1 MFRRQLNRPREFL
14 SPGLAGRSGEPGA
27 QLAFDPPVQFDQG
40 EGEEEEEE
48 EEVEQEGGSW
58 GFKGFVDANPRQSW
72 PRRSADNIKE
82 AIFAAAAAGSEIA
95 LETSVILEY
104 GGLCFE

>member
-40 EGEEEEEE
+40 EEEEGQEGE
-48 EEVEQEGGSW
+48 EGGSW

-82 AIFAAAAAGSEIA
+82 AAAAGSEIA
-95 LETSVILEY
+95 LETLVILEY

>member
-72 PRRSADNIKE
+72 PRRNADNIKE
-82 AIFAAAAAGSEIA
+82 AILAAAAGSEIA
-95 LETSVILEY
+95 LETLVILEY

>member
-82 AIFAAAAAGSEIA
+82 AAAAGSEIA
-95 LETSVILEY
+95 LETLVILEY

>member
-58 GFKGFVDANPRQSW
+58 GFKGFVST
-72 PRRSADNIKE
+72 
-82 AIFAAAAAGSEIA
+82 A
-95 LETSVILEY
+95 L
-104 GGLCFE
+104 